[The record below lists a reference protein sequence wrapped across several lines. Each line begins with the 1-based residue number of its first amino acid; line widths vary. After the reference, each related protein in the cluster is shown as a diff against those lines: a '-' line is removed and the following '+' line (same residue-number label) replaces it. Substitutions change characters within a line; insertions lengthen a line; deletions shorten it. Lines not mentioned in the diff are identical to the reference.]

1 MHKFVAPNWPF
12 ISIAIITTVV
22 VGLLFIYLTG
32 VPIASLF
39 DALTVALSRDA
50 RHLHLLVGRN
60 GRFRY
65 GGPLNKTVL
74 LFGGGHITAGNPLPM
89 GVVATAIAVP
99 PIAVGVAT
107 VLRRARFSKTE
118 NDSGIAVNAL
128 LIIVLVRL
136 SKNNDQEG
144 QEEKNEEVTATGS
157 AVATKTRTDTA
168 LIAKDIV
175 LLDAEYQSHN
185 EARIP

>member
-1 MHKFVAPNWPF
+1 MLGALLGAMVAF
-12 ISIAIITTVV
+12 
-22 VGLLFIYLTG
+22 GM
-32 VPIASLF
+32 
-39 DALTVALSRDA
+39 
-50 RHLHLLVGRN
+50 
-60 GRFRY
+60 
-65 GGPLNKTVL
+65 GGPLNKTAL

-89 GVVATAIAVP
+89 GVVATAITVP

-107 VLRRARFSKTE
+107 VLRRARFSKTK
-118 NDSGIAVNAL
+118 NDSGLAVNAL

>member
-22 VGLLFIYLTG
+22 VGLLFIYLIG

-136 SKNNDQEG
+136 SKKNDQVG
-144 QEEKNEEVTATGS
+144 QEESEEVTATGS

-168 LIAKDIV
+168 LITKDIV
-175 LLDAEYQSHN
+175 LLDAEYRSHN